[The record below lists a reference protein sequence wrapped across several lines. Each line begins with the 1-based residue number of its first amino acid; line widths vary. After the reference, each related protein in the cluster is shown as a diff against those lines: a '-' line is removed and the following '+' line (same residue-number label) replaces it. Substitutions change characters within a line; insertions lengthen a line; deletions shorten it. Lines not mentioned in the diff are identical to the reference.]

1 MVKIESVEELRKIK
15 ESNFGF
21 VIHLSGSMPIIHA
34 TNCKLIFENDFLM
47 ISYSNQIT
55 FWFLLF

>member
-21 VIHLSGSMPIIHA
+21 VILLSGSMPIIHA
-34 TNCKLIFENDFLM
+34 TNCKLIFEKDFIQNNKM
-47 ISYSNQIT
+47 
-55 FWFLLF
+55 